1 LKEQIRAALESTLR
15 DLQLQPPAQIQLDAP
30 RDKRHGDLS
39 TNVALILA
47 RASGLNPR
55 ALAERIVERLNE
67 REDFG
72 ADADLAGP
80 GFINFRVHSSGVSA
94 ALRELLRTGVELGR
108 SDAGVGA
115 RVQLEFVSAN
125 PTGPLNVV
133 SARAAAYGS
142 TLAAMLRLCGYDVQ
156 SEFYVNDAGRQIEL
170 LGASVRA
177 RLTELRGS
185 AEPLP
190 DSGYQ
195 GDYVREIAAAICT
208 AEADAWLALPSSESD
223 AAFGAFAVER
233 MVELQQADLAR
244 FGVRYDRWFRESELH
259 TSDAVTEARCEL
271 ERSGHAYERDGAL
284 FFRSTTWN
292 DAKDR
297 VLVRSDGTPTY
308 FLADAAYHRNKHD
321 RGFAKVINV
330 WGPDHHGH
338 IRRMQALARAFGYP
352 EDWLEVVIVQQV
364 NLVEGGEKVKMSK
377 RAGQLITLAELMD
390 EVGEDVARYFFL
402 MRQHASHLDFDLDL
416 ARRQSDEN
424 PVYYVKYAHARICSI
439 IRKAA
444 TSGLRLR
451 APELE
456 GSGLDPGADAPLPEE
471 AALEL
476 LEEPAE
482 RELVH
487 QLVDY
492 PGFVRRAADAREP
505 HRLTTFSE
513 ELARTF
519 HRFYHEQRV
528 IQEDRDLGLA
538 RLALCHATRR
548 VLASALGLMAIEASQ
563 SM

>member
-1 LKEQIRAALESTLR
+1 MKEQIRAALESTLR
-15 DLQLQPPAQIQLDAP
+15 DLQLEPPAQIQLDAP

-39 TNVALILA
+39 SNVALILA

-55 ALAERIVERLNE
+55 ALAARIVERLQE
-67 REDFG
+67 RDDCG
-72 ADADLAGP
+72 ADVDLAGP

-94 ALRELLRTGVELGR
+94 ALRELLRTGVEVGR
-108 SDAGVGA
+108 CDAGAGA

-142 TLAAMLRLCGYDVQ
+142 TLAAMLSLCGYEVQ

-177 RLTELRGS
+177 RLTELRGG
-185 AEPLP
+185 AQPVPEG
-190 DSGYQ
+190 GYQ
-195 GDYVREIAAAICT
+195 GDYVREIAAAIPG
-208 AEADAWLALPSSESD
+208 ADADAWLALPDAESD

-233 MVELQQADLAR
+233 MVDSQRGNLAR

-259 TSDAVTEARCEL
+259 GSDAVSEARDEL
-271 ERSGHAYERDGAL
+271 ERSGYVYERDGAL

-338 IRRMQALARAFGYP
+338 IQRMQALARAFGYP
-352 EDWLEVVIVQQV
+352 EEWLEVVIVQQV

-424 PVYYVKYAHARICSI
+424 PVYYVKYAYARICSI

-444 TSGLRLR
+444 SSGLRLR

-456 GSGLDPGADAPLPEE
+456 GSGLDPGADAPLPQA
-471 AALEL
+471 AALER

-482 RELVH
+482 RELVQ

-492 PGFVRRAADAREP
+492 PGFVRRAAEAREP
-505 HRLTTFSE
+505 HRLTTYSE

-548 VLASALGLMAIEASQ
+548 VLASALHLMAIEAPQ